1 MAERLME
8 HVLAPNAT
16 IYERVLASQVDRL
29 LALDTDRLRRLWDP
43 FRCHIDDLPYLAWS
57 FSADIWDTTWPEAKK
72 RKVVA
77 DAIAHHRLKGTKAG
91 MATYLDLVDCNL
103 DDLIVPP
110 ARGYRIPAMTND
122 EFMSWLVHLPQI
134 RIYPFVIRDPAGP
147 RDFRMPTYTFRNDNF
162 REKSIGPNIYGR
174 KASIYKNGVEA
185 FVKLEA
191 MTEFGGQAVER
202 VYFGDFARRDYHTD
216 GFRGHKFYE
225 LTDATDNIVTVR
237 ISQAASDLV
246 SLTPGLTPQDV
257 KPVQIAEKH
266 IVQPATTFRAY
277 NASFRGNGNFRR
289 ETDAAHWIYDRVALH
304 NKADLPSGLSAKS
317 YRGHMRYGIPAY
329 TAQATVSVPLVRSN
343 AQGFGGRF
351 RNGFRVPT
359 DMKKLDDA
367 CGAIVTAKPLRDTVL
382 VDTVT
387 HRVVRLKD
395 RRKLGTFK
403 LGEIRKVA

>member
-1 MAERLME
+1 MAQRLMD
-8 HVLAPNAT
+8 HILAPNAT
-16 IYERVLASQVDRL
+16 VYERTLASQVDRL
-29 LALDTDRLRRLWDP
+29 LELDVDRLRRLWDP
-43 FRCHIDDLPYLAWS
+43 YRCHIDDLPYLAWS
-57 FSADIWDTTWPEAKK
+57 FSADIWDTSWPEAKK

-77 DAIAHHRLKGTKAG
+77 DAVAHHRLKGTKAG
-91 MATYLDLVDCNL
+91 MAAYLDLVDCNL
-103 DDLIVPP
+103 AGLIVPP

-122 EFMSWLVHLPQI
+122 QFMSWLVKLPQI
-134 RIYPFVIRDPAGP
+134 RLYPYVIRDPAGS
-147 RDFRMPTYTFRNDNF
+147 RDFRMPTNCFRSDNF
-162 REKSIGPNIYGR
+162 REPSIGPKIYGR
-174 KASIYKNGVEA
+174 KASIFKNGVET

-202 VYFGDFARRDYHTD
+202 VYFGDFSKRDYHTD
-216 GFRGHKFYE
+216 GFRGHKFYQP
-225 LTDATDNIVTVR
+225 TDATDNIVTVR
-237 ISQAASDLV
+237 INQAASDLV

-266 IVQPATTFRAY
+266 TVDPSTHFHDY
-277 NASFRGNGNFRR
+277 NASFRGKNFRR

-304 NKADLPSGLSAKS
+304 NKDDLPAGLSTKS
-317 YRGHMRYGIPAY
+317 YRGHMRYGIPAF
-329 TAQATVSVPLVRSN
+329 TAQATVDVPLVRSP
-343 AQGFGGRF
+343 AKGFGGRF

-382 VDTVT
+382 VDTVL